1 MKNIYVYKPHDL
13 MDILGISRSSVYK
26 LLQSGALKSKKIG
39 RLYRIPSAYVEEYLG
54 LGYNDDGSFAEL
66 PEKGR

>member
-1 MKNIYVYKPHDL
+1 MKNIYIYRPNDL
-13 MDILGISRSSVYK
+13 IELLGISRSSVYK
-26 LLQSGALKSKKIG
+26 LLQSGTLMSKKIG

-54 LGYNDDGSFAEL
+54 LGYNDGGSFAEL